1 MLSWGGHTKAL
12 LFQQH
17 ASPPAP
23 LSRRAAGRP
32 EAHPAAGQ
40 EEQERILP
48 PLRPPHTPPG
58 RLPLCTAT
66 PHPGTTAPLRLRQ
79 PPSGFKASSGGPS
92 TAGCRSW
99 GASSHE
105 TQAEPCRAV
114 RGTQSRAGPRN
125 ARSSAG
131 PYDARRAVQR
141 PPRPPLE
148 LQPRTD
154 RAQGR

>member
-1 MLSWGGHTKAL
+1 MLSWGGPHQSASLSAARISPRSSLQESCRKAGGTSSCRAGGAGT
-12 LFQQH
+12 H
-17 ASPPAP
+17 PASPPAAP
-23 LSRRAAGRP
+23 HTAWPASTPHGHPSSGNYGPA
-32 EAHPAAGQ
+32 PAAAAPQRVQGEFRRPQ
-40 EEQERILP
+40 HGGM
-48 PLRPPHTPPG
+48 PL
-58 RLPLCTAT
+58 L
-66 PHPGTTAPLRLRQ
+66 
-79 PPSGFKASSGGPS
+79 
-92 TAGCRSW
+92 
-99 GASSHE
+99 GASPHE